1 MFGRKT
7 PPAAP
12 AIRTHGH
19 PFPGWVRV
27 SALALIL
34 VWGMPS
40 AWALDPPGSEAVEN
54 LAKLVVPAE
63 APTGNDWASRLYRT
77 VYWLSMAARSGLDPE
92 NALTL
97 AGQSVRRDLSGPCR
111 SQLLADWRVA
121 GSYGLLTQEN
131 LERMQEGLA
140 PKATDGPYT
149 GQRIEGVRL
158 RGYASMAPDNLAC
171 VAFSPTGRPPPP
183 EALGSGAVALPA
195 AAYATNPVSSVQP
208 WRGLPPGTFVQPPPY
223 RGGPYPQNFGL
234 PASYPPT
241 PNRPVNLPAPAPV
254 APATAEL
261 PAVRPEQIELHDV
274 ASNDSLPLGGTCK
287 LAVVSDSSG
296 ELSVSVI
303 GDGPKVPIS
312 YETGVTYYVPPV
324 HNTKVPK
331 ANPVHLPGVS
341 GNAYLIHSENR
352 GGYYFRYYFID
363 TVVNNGGAF
372 RIAKVV
378 ASR

>member
-1 MFGRKT
+1 M
-7 PPAAP
+7 
-12 AIRTHGH
+12 
-19 PFPGWVRV
+19 

-34 VWGMPS
+34 AWGMPS

-63 APTGNDWASRLYRT
+63 PPRGNDWAPRLYRT

-97 AGQSVRRDLSGPCR
+97 AGQSVRRDVSGPCR

-121 GSYGLLTQEN
+121 GSYGLLTPEN

-158 RGYASMAPDNLAC
+158 RGYAIMAPDNLAC
-171 VAFSPTGRPPPP
+171 VAFSPVGRPPPP

-195 AAYATNPVSSVQP
+195 AAYAVNPVSPVQP
-208 WRGLPPGTFVQPPPY
+208 WRSPPTGTFGQPPF
-223 RGGPYPQNFGL
+223 RGGPYPQNPGL
-234 PASYPPT
+234 PASYPPA
-241 PNRPVNLPAPAPV
+241 PYRPAYPPAPAAVEP
-254 APATAEL
+254 PAI
-261 PAVRPEQIELHDV
+261 RPEQIELHDV
-274 ASNDSLPLGGTCK
+274 PFNGSLPLGGTRK
-287 LAVVSDSSG
+287 LAVASDSGG

-303 GDGPKVPIS
+303 GDGPKVRID
-312 YETGVTYYVPPV
+312 YESVGTIYYPRV
-324 HNTKVPK
+324 NNSKVPK

-341 GNAYLIHSENR
+341 GDAYLIHTEATA
-352 GGYYFRYYFID
+352 RYYFVD
-363 TVVNNGGAF
+363 VAVNNGASF
-372 RIAKVV
+372 RIAKVM